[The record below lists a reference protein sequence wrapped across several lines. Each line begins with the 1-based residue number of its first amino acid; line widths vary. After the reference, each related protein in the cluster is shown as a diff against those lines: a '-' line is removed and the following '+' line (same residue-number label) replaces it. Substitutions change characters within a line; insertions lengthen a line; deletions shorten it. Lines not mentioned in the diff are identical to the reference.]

1 MPKQVLTQSFVDK
14 VKCDSSKPKVDYFD
28 TKVSGLVLKVLISG
42 KKSYYLRYQD
52 KRGKVTEKRLSSVD
66 ATALQLNEARAL
78 ATGYLNKIA
87 VGDDPFA
94 TKAELKQVI
103 TVADFVKNHY
113 LPFIQVNKRSW
124 KTDESLLR
132 NHVIPTFGS
141 LYMDEFTPQHLI
153 RFIGEHS
160 KSHANGSVNRVV
172 IIMRYMYNLALKWKI
187 AGVNSNPT
195 ASVPL
200 LEENNQKERFL
211 TEKETERLI
220 YFVNKSD
227 NKLLKYIV
235 PALLLTGSR
244 KREVLDLEWSDID
257 FEKRLWRLAAADNKS
272 KKTRWV
278 PLSDGMY
285 QLLQLVPRIEGCN
298 WVFANPKTK
307 KPFVSIYCSW
317 DTARNRADLAD
328 VRMHDLRHSYASFLI
343 NAGGSIYELKELL
356 GHTQIKT
363 TLRYAHLSKDTL
375 RNASN
380 TVSAI
385 ITAANERSLKA
396 A

>member
-141 LYMDEFTPQHLI
+141 LYMDEFTPQHLMK
-153 RFIGEHS
+153 FIAEHR
-160 KSHANGSVNRVV
+160 KTHANGSVNRVV
-172 IIMRYMYNLALKWKI
+172 IILRYIFNLALRWKV
-187 AGVNSNPT
+187 AGLKSNPT
-195 ASVPL
+195 ANVPL
-200 LEENNQKERFL
+200 LEEYNHKERFL
-211 TEKETERLI
+211 TTNETQKDKHHDE
-220 YFVNKSD
+220 
-227 NKLLKYIV
+227 
-235 PALLLTGSR
+235 AL
-244 KREVLDLEWSDID
+244 
-257 FEKRLWRLAAADNKS
+257 
-272 KKTRWV
+272 
-278 PLSDGMY
+278 
-285 QLLQLVPRIEGCN
+285 
-298 WVFANPKTK
+298 
-307 KPFVSIYCSW
+307 
-317 DTARNRADLAD
+317 
-328 VRMHDLRHSYASFLI
+328 
-343 NAGGSIYELKELL
+343 
-356 GHTQIKT
+356 
-363 TLRYAHLSKDTL
+363 
-375 RNASN
+375 
-380 TVSAI
+380 
-385 ITAANERSLKA
+385 
-396 A
+396 